1 MNWKISKLWRD
12 ANVMLEELSKNSVV
26 NIGEQSVIE
35 PIAALQGVR
44 LPSDLVMRYEDLTGE
59 QDEKGL
65 QFTYKTRRGRT
76 KIYGGKCVENICQA
90 VARCIIA
97 DQMLLISKRYA
108 PVLTVHDSIIACV
121 PEEEVS
127 EAHLPPRYTVA
138 NV

>member
-1 MNWKISKLWRD
+1 M
-12 ANVMLEELSKNSVV
+12 V

-76 KIYGGKCVENICQA
+76 KIYGGKCVENIWISA
-90 VARCIIA
+90 VG
-97 DQMLLISKRYA
+97 L
-108 PVLTVHDSIIACV
+108 
-121 PEEEVS
+121 
-127 EAHLPPRYTVA
+127 
-138 NV
+138 